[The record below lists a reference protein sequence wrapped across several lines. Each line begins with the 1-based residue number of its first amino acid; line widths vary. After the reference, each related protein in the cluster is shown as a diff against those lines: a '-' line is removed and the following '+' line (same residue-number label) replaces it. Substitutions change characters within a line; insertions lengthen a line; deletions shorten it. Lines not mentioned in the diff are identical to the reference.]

1 MPYELVAQYVNLP
14 HFALVVARVG
24 GMLMFMPAFA
34 SLAVPAN
41 IRVLLVLLIASLL
54 TPVATPPA
62 VLPDTFLGLLLGL
75 AVELGLGILVGL
87 VAVACFIG
95 LQMGAM
101 LVAQQAGLAFGQ
113 IVDPTSEEQETVL
126 GVFHVQLGLVIFLVV
141 GGHRALV
148 DACLGTFR
156 EIPLLAATVGPDVAV
171 DALVRS
177 LMLGCQVA
185 LRVAAPTMLTLI
197 LVDVAMG
204 FVSRTM
210 PQLNILAVGFS
221 LKSLVAYVFLA
232 ASLPVAA
239 NAFVAALERSQEY
252 LSVLLSGAG

>member
-1 MPYELVAQYVNLP
+1 
-14 HFALVVARVG
+14 
-24 GMLMFMPAFA
+24 
-34 SLAVPAN
+34 
-41 IRVLLVLLIASLL
+41 
-54 TPVATPPA
+54 
-62 VLPDTFLGLLLGL
+62 
-75 AVELGLGILVGL
+75 
-87 VAVACFIG
+87 
-95 LQMGAM
+95 MGAM

-113 IVDPTSEEQETVL
+113 IVDPTSDEQETVL
-126 GVFHVQLGLVIFLVV
+126 GVFYVQLGLVIFLIV

-156 EIPLLAATVGPDVAV
+156 EIPLLAATVGLDVAV

-177 LMLGCQVA
+177 LVLGCEVA

-221 LKSLVAYVFLA
+221 IKSLVAYVFLA
-232 ASLPVAA
+232 VSLPVAA
-239 NAFVAALERSQEY
+239 SAFVAALERSQEW